1 MLDGG
6 WRKSIGANT
15 SAAGKLIERAI
26 ERAEG
31 GAEDMA
37 ARLTGCLHRWL
48 LGRAKAALDTLDDSS
63 RATSKLLDRV
73 ASLLQEHGELAAA
86 EPLCRE
92 QVAGRNAKLGEN
104 HPDAL
109 DAANNLA
116 LLLHQLGKLDEAEPL
131 SRQKLAGCRKDL
143 GDNHPDT
150 VTAIDTL
157 SQLLA
162 DAGKLEEAL
171 PLKRESLAV
180 KRQVLGSRHPD
191 TLLSLNNLAVLLNDL
206 GRAHGDPR
214 YMREAEPLKR
224 EALAG
229 CREVCLTLTRPLHP
243 HIHQH
248 LEVQDDLGHPAG

>member
-48 LGRAKAALDTLDDSS
+48 LRRAKAALDTLDDSS

-180 KRQVLGSRHPD
+180 KRQVRGRERGRGRGR
-191 TLLSLNNLAVLLNDL
+191 
-206 GRAHGDPR
+206 GRALATPPTPMTMHDGSSRLIGPR
-214 YMREAEPLKR
+214 HHAGARLSTSGHA
-224 EALAG
+224 ALAQQP
-229 CREVCLTLTRPLHP
+229 RRPP
-243 HIHQH
+243 
-248 LEVQDDLGHPAG
+248 ERPRPCAR